1 MIKTSLVLLVLLVLL
16 VIMPAGYT
24 VHAVEQRST
33 GIEDQTGME
42 VTVYNSNI
50 GLVKDRRPIK
60 LQKGIQELKFMDVA
74 A

>member
-1 MIKTSLVLLVLLVLL
+1 
-16 VIMPAGYT
+16 MPAGYT